1 MTTFV
6 VSNLNDSG
14 AGSLRAAITAANAD
28 SSGTST
34 AINFSVNGI
43 INLASALPAIT
54 HATTIDATSAP
65 THASGGPP
73 VVEINFNNNAGLV
86 FAAGSAGSPLLGV
99 AVDNPAGNG
108 VTLNAGSIILNNNYI
123 GLNLAGTALRKP
135 RDAVFVSAASS
146 NNPIRP

>member
-1 MTTFV
+1 V

-14 AGSLRAAITAANAD
+14 TGSLRAAITAANAD
-28 SSGTST
+28 SSGTPT

-73 VVEINFNNNAGLV
+73 VVD
-86 FAAGSAGSPLLGV
+86 SAV
-99 AVDNPAGNG
+99 C
-108 VTLNAGSIILNNNYI
+108 
-123 GLNLAGTALRKP
+123 ALRKKLVTEVP
-135 RDAVFVSAASS
+135 LIHTRRGMGYVLEVQASS
-146 NNPIRP
+146 VDEI